1 MSTKTIHSMEHQLL
15 AMAARAISFDYIM
28 YVPTSYH
35 LRGGL
40 MHFTS
45 GKRTAIWN
53 PLVDDAHLLQLAV
66 ASPSVNLQDIIKAA
80 AEIDGDNAA
89 RCAYVRETYVRA
101 VTKSV
106 AAMAETIAD
115 TDDTMP
121 TP

>member
-1 MSTKTIHSMEHQLL
+1 
-15 AMAARAISFDYIM
+15 MAARAISFDYIM

>member
-1 MSTKTIHSMEHQLL
+1 MSTNTVHSLEHQLL
-15 AMAARAISFDYIM
+15 ALAAQAISFDYIM

-40 MHFTS
+40 MYFTS

-80 AEIDGDNAA
+80 AEIDGDSAA

-106 AAMAETIAD
+106 ATMAETIAD
-115 TDDTMP
+115 SDDMMP
-121 TP
+121 SP